1 MSRGIPALVR
11 GLRSHRRLRPE
22 TAMAFSN
29 QILRAAR
36 MLILGLPFALAPPG
50 AFAQEGPQGLTRPVV
65 LPPFDPNAPVCSR
78 PAGLNKVLAFAQDNQ
93 RKFMQ
98 GVAQGLEL
106 AAKDRG
112 LQYRIAQAGNDKN
125 KMNEQVQAFLDAKV
139 GALVVSPVD
148 TPSVNRLLKSAIW
161 SGAYVGT
168 VVPPPAISLLNAPQ
182 YLTGKVLGDVAAAYI
197 RTRLNGK
204 AKVVLLTHD
213 SLQFLAPRFAAIRDS
228 LRDMPGVT
236 IVADISPLTVDEAGG
251 LAMMRTILL
260 ADPDIDVVLGADTVV
275 LGALTALREAGKARP
290 DQFLGGIDGE
300 PAAVAEIKSGGPYKA
315 SVSLASP
322 IFSYAMGQH
331 AADWLEGKSIPQAMD
346 ILPIALTLENI
357 AKYEAD
363 IADPASVYRDEA
375 RRGVYLKMYG
385 NICFDTRDNY
395 INFPW
400 SSERK

>member
-1 MSRGIPALVR
+1 MPFSSMVSRTARTVIV
-11 GLRSHRRLRPE
+11 GLWL
-22 TAMAFSN
+22 AFP
-29 QILRAAR
+29 QHGARAE
-36 MLILGLPFALAPPG
+36 
-50 AFAQEGPQGLTRPVV
+50 EGPQGITRPVV
-65 LPPFDPNAPVCSR
+65 LPPFDPSAPACGQ
-78 PAGLNKVLAFAQDNQ
+78 PTGLTKVLAFAQDNQ

-98 GVAQGLEL
+98 GVARGLEL

-112 LQYRIAQAGNDKN
+112 LQYRLAQADNDKT
-125 KMNEQVQAFLDAKV
+125 KMNEQIQAFLDSKV

-148 TPSVNRLLKSAIW
+148 TATVSQLLKSAIW

-182 YLTGKVLGDVAAAYI
+182 YLTGKVLGDVAAGYI
-197 RTRLNGK
+197 KRRLNGK

-213 SLQFLAPRFAAIRDS
+213 SLQFLAPRFAAMRDS
-228 LRDMPGVT
+228 LKDIPGVT
-236 IVADISPLTVDEAGG
+236 MVADISPLTVDEAGG
-251 LAMMRTILL
+251 ATMMRTILL

-275 LGALTALREAGKARP
+275 LGALAALREAGKARA

-331 AADWLEGKSIPQAMD
+331 AADWLEGKSVPQAMD
-346 ILPIALTLENI
+346 ILPIALTLDNI

-363 IADPASVYRDEA
+363 IADPASVYQDAA
-375 RRGVYLKMYG
+375 RRAVYLKMYG

-400 SSERK
+400 SSERR